1 MKAMKFKHL
10 LELEFGITELHLSR
24 IKQNLIAVSKIKS
37 PTHLKTNS
45 SRAKLRLV
53 VYNREKPIWIRGL
66 YKYYQ
71 SECFQTKSFFS
82 VDLIL
87 LMVDW
92 MKLNKGFTS
101 STGPRIFNLFPPCNV
116 IIAVLKIVPFSEYSI
131 PYKVSRRSLTTS
143 HDLRS
148 RPLSAYK
155 TILLSVISTWYFLCV
170 QCSLVLVLKAIF
182 SKGSKMSCTA
192 KVYLKSLLLNGYL

>member
-1 MKAMKFKHL
+1 MKKDL
-10 LELEFGITELHLSR
+10 LSSLVS
-24 IKQNLIAVSKIKS
+24 NL
-37 PTHLKTNS
+37 THLMTNS

-53 VYNREKPIWIRGL
+53 VYNRENLFWIRGL
-66 YKYYQ
+66 YKYYL
-71 SECFQTKSFFS
+71 SECFQTISFFS
-82 VDLIL
+82 VVLIL

-116 IIAVLKIVPFSEYSI
+116 ILAVLKIVPFSEYSM

-143 HDLRS
+143 QDLRS

-155 TILLSVISTWYFLCV
+155 TILLSVMSTSYFLCV

-192 KVYLKSLLLNGYL
+192 KVYLKSILPNGYL